1 MTVMNVR
8 QDVLHAHIVIMIMIF
23 RVLDANLVIIDTKNS
38 TTSILVKLA
47 ARSLRIVPNAQNH
60 NARNA
65 LPGSI

>member
-8 QDVLHAHIVIMIMIF
+8 QDVLHAHIVIMMVF